1 MQIIQVKNKTYERR
15 IQSSKLSHDFDIERF
30 FKDENKELK
39 IAKRNID
46 DKRTIEWNKRY
57 EIDKYWTSGDC

>member
-46 DKRTIEWNKRY
+46 DKRAIE
-57 EIDKYWTSGDC
+57 